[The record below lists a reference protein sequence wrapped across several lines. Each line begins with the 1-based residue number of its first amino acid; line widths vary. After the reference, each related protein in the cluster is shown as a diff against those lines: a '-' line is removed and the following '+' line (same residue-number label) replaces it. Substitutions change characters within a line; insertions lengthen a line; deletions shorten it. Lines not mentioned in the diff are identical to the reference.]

1 MWLGVLVAVLPLLGF
16 PATWKSVV
24 YFISGALI
32 AVNSY
37 QLSKHKIMRSR
48 RAERKHRENITS
60 PTPES
65 FSVPQM
71 PFLTLKGSKRKAFSE
86 IKNLDVRIE
95 EDELFPLSKK
105 IILEFEL
112 DSGSY
117 ATTFLEGFFVLR

>member
-1 MWLGVLVAVLPLLGF
+1 MLPGTMSRF
-16 PATWKSVV
+16 SE
-24 YFISGALI
+24 G
-32 AVNSY
+32 
-37 QLSKHKIMRSR
+37 KIGRI
-48 RAERKHRENITS
+48 EN
-60 PTPES
+60 EAMGDAGLRFED

>member
-71 PFLTLKGSKRKAFSE
+71 PDIIPPSRP
-86 IKNLDVRIE
+86 ID
-95 EDELFPLSKK
+95 EDETHNNPPV
-105 IILEFEL
+105 
-112 DSGSY
+112 G
-117 ATTFLEGFFVLR
+117 T